1 MGKSIIRRIRSNN
14 TGNNGNIICDSSG
27 LLKIRII
34 MAAISFAVFVMLQCS
49 IFSIYASAA
58 DKTVTVVA
66 DTLSGA
72 GTVKVSQGDWDTTYR
87 VIITPNEDGI
97 YHFTVPQGSNS
108 YSAGVGVVE
117 ADLLESQTASAYSY
131 YIVWEGDGEVFAKLD
146 KGKKYYIDMSPSVG
160 FTGGTTMKYDY
171 VLNVTVGD
179 NPFSIT
185 SFELSG
191 TSKIEHDITTGD
203 TVKGL
208 AWNPA
213 SNTLTMNGYDGG
225 PIRISNQAK
234 NNIGSVNVVVTGS
247 NKIDRK
253 GILIGTDWY
262 GTYNSGFLVCNADC
276 VITGDG
282 SLSITDSKANGS
294 VSDVNAI
301 CTIGAL
307 TIDGPAID
315 ISGFESGIVSKT
327 AKGPSDY
334 DDVFGGRPSDVVIR
348 SSVIKMKLNPEERNA
363 SSSEY
368 DIKYRYSSAV
378 SAYGDVVVDDA
389 KLLITYEYDDTKY
402 DNIEVDCWLGWSLE
416 PVVIS
421 ADFAAKVSGNTV
433 ISVSANEQLKDMQMF
448 EGAKN
453 GVVDIDEKNVVIS
466 TSYTEGAPA
475 VAVID
480 VSGLNVKLSE
490 DSFVYDGREHKPGV
504 SISGMKEGTD
514 YTVTY
519 VNNIN
524 AGIAALKITGKGS
537 FTGNKEVNFTINKA
551 DIANAGIGL
560 SQTTFEYDGTEKKPA
575 VTVQGLTEGVDYTLS
590 YSNNAEIGS
599 ASAVITGIGNYTGT
613 KSVEYTIA
621 GRSGPA
627 AGTVLAYGDY
637 RYKVTKPAVYNKEA
651 GELAVIGANS
661 KKIKK
666 INILTEVKIED
677 YTYNVT
683 AIEAKAF
690 SKYTK
695 VTAVTIGD
703 GVRNIGS
710 NAFSKC
716 SKLTRVT
723 MGKGVTDIGANAF
736 VECKKLSAVKIN
748 SSYLQTIGKT
758 AFSKDKKLKNVTIKS
773 TKLTKIGKNAFKGIH
788 KKAVFKLPKSK
799 LKAYKKLIK
808 KAGAGSK
815 VTYKK

>member
-34 MAAISFAVFVMLQCS
+34 VAAFFSAALLMLQCS
-49 IFSIYASAA
+49 IFSIHADAA
-58 DKTVTVVA
+58 DKAVSVA
-66 DTLSGA
+66 SDTLSGA
-72 GTVKVSQGDWDTTYR
+72 GTVKVSQGDWDTIYR
-87 VIITPNEDGI
+87 VVITPNEEGI
-97 YHFTVPQGSNS
+97 YHFVVPQGNND
-108 YSAGVGVVE
+108 YLAAIGVVE
-117 ADLLESQTASAYSY
+117 ADMIESPTASAYSY
-131 YIVWEGDGEVFAKLD
+131 YIVWENDGSVFVKLD
-146 KGKKYYIDMSPSVG
+146 KGKKYYIDMSPAVS
-160 FTGGTTMKYDY
+160 FSGGTTMKYDY
-171 VLNVTVGD
+171 VLNVTLGD
-179 NPFSIT
+179 NPFSII
-185 SFELSG
+185 SYELSG
-191 TSKIEHDITTGD
+191 TSKIEHDITKGD

-208 AWNPA
+208 AWDAA

-225 PIRISNQAK
+225 PILISNQAD
-234 NNIGSVNVVVTGS
+234 NYVDSVNVVVTGS

-253 GILIGTDWY
+253 RMLIDMLY
-262 GTYNSGFLVCNADC
+262 GAYSSGLLVWNTDC

-282 SLSITDSKANGS
+282 SLSITDSKANA
-294 VSDVNAI
+294 SDTEVNAI
-301 CTIGAL
+301 CTIGSL
-307 TIDGPAID
+307 TIDGPSID
-315 ISGFESGIVSKT
+315 ISGFESGIVSNP
-327 AKGPSDY
+327 AKWLSDD

-348 SSVIKMKLNPEERNA
+348 SSVIKMNLNPEEINA

-368 DIKYRYSSAV
+368 DKKYRYSSAI

-402 DNIEVDCWLGWSLE
+402 DNIEVDCWQGLSLK

-490 DSFVYDGREHKPGV
+490 ELYVYDGREHKPGV

-519 VNNIN
+519 ANNIN
-524 AGIAALKITGKGS
+524 AGTAAVKITGKGS
-537 FTGNKEVNFTINKA
+537 FTGNKAVNFTINKA

-560 SQTTFEYDGTEKKPA
+560 SQTTFEYDGTEKRPA
-575 VTVQGLTEGVDYTLS
+575 VTVQGLTEGADYTLS
-590 YSNNAEIGS
+590 YSNNVEIGS
-599 ASAVITGIGNYTGT
+599 AAAVITGIGNYTGT
-613 KSVEYTIA
+613 KTIEYTIA
-621 GRSGPA
+621 GRLGPA

-637 RYKVTKPAVYNKEA
+637 RYKVTKPAVYNKEP

-661 KKIKK
+661 KRIKK

-677 YTYNVT
+677 FTYNVI

-695 VTAVTIGD
+695 VTAVIIGG

-723 MGKGVTDIGANAF
+723 IGKDVTGIGPNAF
-736 VECKKLSAVKIN
+736 ASCKKLTTVKIN
-748 SSYLQTIGKT
+748 STGLQAIGKT
-758 AFSKDKKLKNVTIKS
+758 TFSGDKKLKSVTIKS
-773 TKLTKIGKNAFKGIH
+773 TRLTKIGTNAFKGIH
-788 KKAVFKLPKSK
+788 KKAVFKLPKNK